1 MSHDHSDSAG
11 VPWEG
16 RSFHDNPH
24 AGDNGET
31 PPEVATRLNAWR
43 TGTGA
48 FTDFVAAVASSR
60 LLIPL
65 VAHAGDDF
73 DPDHPVMED
82 KVQELSV
89 VTVAGPNG
97 EKVIPAFT
105 SVVAMTAWNRDA
117 RPIPIEAQRVAL
129 AAASEQTDR
138 IVLNPGTDSIVI
150 RRPAVWAIAKGETY
164 IACWESIDFLAQA
177 RELLAGIPDLAGVR
191 IQSADPAATGNGP
204 DVALVLE
211 LPEGLTDDDVRATV
225 GAVHARVSVSESF
238 REAVDALTISLVTT
252 ER

>member
-1 MSHDHSDSAG
+1 

-16 RSFHDNPH
+16 RAFHDNPH
-24 AGDNGET
+24 AGDSGET
-31 PPEVATRLNAWR
+31 PPEVATRLEAWR
-43 TGTGA
+43 LGIGA
-48 FTDFVAAVASSR
+48 YTDFVAALATSR

-65 VAHAGDDF
+65 VAHAGDEF
-73 DPDHPVMED
+73 DPSHPVMED

-97 EKVIPAFT
+97 EKVIPTFT
-105 SVVAMTAWNRDA
+105 SVAAMSAWNSDA

-150 RRPAVWAIAKGETY
+150 RRPALWAMAKGETY
-164 IACWESIDFLAQA
+164 IACWESVNFVTAAQS
-177 RELLAGIPDLAGVR
+177 LLAGISNLAGVR
-191 IQSADPAATGNGP
+191 VAPADLRATGEGP

-211 LPEGLTDDDVRATV
+211 LPEGLTDDEVRTALTE
-225 GAVHARVSVSESF
+225 VHGRVSTSDTF
-238 REAVDALTISLVTT
+238 RDAVDALTISIVKVAAT
-252 ER
+252 ERSG